1 MRVLRSRRTLATV
14 TTETITTNVDV
25 SLESIIPPK
34 LAQKKRRQAAIKVEN
49 GTWSVKEPIIQHTA
63 AEIEALSRPP
73 AVNATDLPIPWK
85 GRLGYACLNTVL
97 REMKPP
103 IFCSRTCRLE
113 TIKQKG
119 MSFCKELGRQ
129 NAEDLSKILLW
140 NERFGIRFMR
150 ISSEMFPFASHADL
164 GYTLE
169 HADAELKAAGAIA
182 NKFNH
187 RLTVHP
193 GQFTQLA
200 TPRQEVVENAI
211 RDLEYHADLL
221 SRLALNDQLNR
232 DAVMI
237 IHMGGMFGDKQST
250 IERFCKVYPRLSNEV
265 KARLVLENCDMG
277 WTVDDLMPVCKQL
290 GIPLVLDWHHNNICH
305 GSLREGT
312 QDVKDKF
319 VDEITALWKAKGITP
334 KQHYSEPKVGAITGH
349 QRRSHSRR
357 VYHLPPCSPTM
368 DLMIEAKD
376 KEQAVFELARTYNLD
391 SPSCPPIISELP
403 TFDGAEGYYPESN
416 EACLR
421 PPKRVRKI
429 KVADEEPNDSA
440 AELPEEA
447 DSLRV
452 ARSTRKT
459 RKVAPL

>member
-14 TTETITTNVDV
+14 TTEVTTTNGDV
-25 SLESIIPPK
+25 SLESIVSPK
-34 LAQKKRRQAAIKVEN
+34 IAQKKRRQVVVKVEN
-49 GTWSVKEPIIQHTA
+49 DTWSVKEPTTQRTA

-73 AVNATDLPIPWK
+73 AVNATELPLPWK

-129 NAEDLSKILLW
+129 NAEDL
-140 NERFGIRFMR
+140 
-150 ISSEMFPFASHADL
+150 
-164 GYTLE
+164 E

-182 NKFNH
+182 NQFNH

-200 TPRQEVVENAI
+200 TPRPEVVESAI

-221 SRLALNDQLNR
+221 SRLALSDQLNR

-237 IHMGGMFGDKQST
+237 IHMGGIFGDKRST
-250 IERFCKVYPRLSNEV
+250 LERFCKVYPRLSNEV

-277 WTVDDLMPVCKQL
+277 WTVDDLMPVCRQF

-312 QDVKDKF
+312 LDVKVKF

-376 KEQAVFELARTYNLD
+376 KEQAVFELARIYDLD
-391 SPSCPPIISELP
+391 SPSCPPIISGLP

-421 PPKRVRKI
+421 PPKRIRKA
-429 KVADEEPNDSA
+429 KVADEELSDSA
-440 AELPEEA
+440 AHLSA
-447 DSLRV
+447 KAKSF
-452 ARSTRKT
+452 RSAKSTK
-459 RKVAPL
+459 